1 MSEEKNKNER
11 LPKIKFANG
20 TKLHNGSSDP
30 MYNLKRNQSP
40 LLENTLPAKFIKSA
54 ANLNSASKRGK
65 EMETA
70 AKYGND
76 LTRLFEDIKNEE
88 DDFKIRSSTFYKKYS
103 NTYTPHHDY
112 LMKLKRRIV
121 INITEVINSIYETK
135 LEKYNKEIATPTY
148 SPNNVKALHTK
159 FIENYEKLKMIGKRQ
174 LHNRI
179 KKLQDIFFENMEN
192 VINKKIDEKKFYDKV
207 LEVQETEKNQKKM
220 FEDIQRELKSTAGG
234 KSTKRTRKHKSKRRH
249 SRRK

>member
-54 ANLNSASKRGK
+54 ANLTRARNKGK

-76 LTRLFEDIKNEE
+76 LTRLFEDITNEE
-88 DDFKIRSSTFYKKYS
+88 DDFKIRSSRFYKQYGERYD
-103 NTYTPHHDY
+103 TYH
-112 LMKLKRRIV
+112 KLLLNHIK
-121 INITEVINSIYETK
+121 NIEDEEQALLYNIYEKELPKFRELTQTFKNSPNTLTK
-135 LEKYNKEIATPTY
+135 LDSEFKQYFDNLKMSTQRRLHMRIKEIRER
-148 SPNNVKALHTK
+148 
-159 FIENYEKLKMIGKRQ
+159 F
-174 LHNRI
+174 
-179 KKLQDIFFENMEN
+179 
-192 VINKKIDEKKFYDKV
+192 
-207 LEVQETEKNQKKM
+207 
-220 FEDIQRELKSTAGG
+220 FEDIQKKLNRTAGG
-234 KSTKRTRKHKSKRRH
+234 KSTKRTRKHKSKRLQ